1 MKNYWK
7 KVKKWNHGT
16 DGLKRFEEIKK
27 KFKGSNKYMLTLG
40 IEDINDLIQ
49 MVDLLI
55 KRNSIE
61 NGNLKE
67 LRIFFKDERILI
79 IKTNRIFVHKE
90 TLECFDNERNLW
102 FTFNFNEIIYYTL
115 EKVGEGNVWSNIFSW
130 RNNS

>member
-1 MKNYWK
+1 
-7 KVKKWNHGT
+7 
-16 DGLKRFEEIKK
+16 
-27 KFKGSNKYMLTLG
+27 MLTIG
-40 IEDINDLIQ
+40 YEDIKDLIQ

-61 NGNLKE
+61 NGNLRE

-79 IKTNRIFVHKE
+79 IKTNRIITDKE

-115 EKVGEGNVWSNIFSW
+115 EKVGEGNV
-130 RNNS
+130 